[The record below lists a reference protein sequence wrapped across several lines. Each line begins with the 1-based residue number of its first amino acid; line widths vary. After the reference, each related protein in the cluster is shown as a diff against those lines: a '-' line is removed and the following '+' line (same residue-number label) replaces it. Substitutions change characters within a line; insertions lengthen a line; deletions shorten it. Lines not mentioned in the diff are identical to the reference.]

1 MSRLH
6 RTLQKGPW
14 PFSAAVLAV
23 TGGITLWLVLTRSGE
38 SPELARRVAAPLD
51 SAAASVAA
59 LLDTSAQSTGVISA
73 EAAIAAG
80 YLERHRLGLANPFRL
95 AEFALADSQLS
106 AGSRRG
112 VAWLLL
118 RQAYFARG
126 YALPA
131 AALRA
136 LSGGDALTVAQR
148 DAHVALVERA
158 MRDSDDPRGA
168 ELGLRLAYQIA
179 VSERTTPFGVARV
192 VVRIAALAR
201 DRELARRDAHA
212 LVAAARASGKD
223 PLTLVPSWR
232 ASLRFA
238 VERPV
243 WNRAAWE
250 ARATVESSR
259 WLATLRTISADTSQ
273 ADMTVEH
280 EPPLGSMTRGV
291 ATRLLALSADQRL
304 APQAAVV
311 LATREQARRASRG
324 GGESLRAS
332 NEEAMA
338 AELSLLSPDTTGAA
352 ALAVLEAAVGLRT
365 LAQERVWFPGD
376 PAPTEREIRRRF
388 GYASVEF
395 EPGVPLRWRGYLL
408 RSLAGSTA
416 ELQRVLPTF
425 TVTGAHVR
433 FSARAPND
441 TLLALHVAQSRTL
454 ILPIGTGSGTL
465 AHELAH
471 DLDARAA
478 RTRYSRG
485 GYATDLAVR
494 RQDGRMAAS
503 VAGLTRAPLVAPT
516 EGGASPHRQ
525 RPAEVFART
534 IEWLVPAA
542 LARDGRMNGFLSSVQ
557 DEQLTGAGSVLPTDV
572 SLGAVPALA
581 DVLEEMPAPES
592 QDAARAIRARFA
604 GGSEWTAQRLVRLVL
619 ETPLPSDGP
628 ARATD
633 GWSFRD
639 PTGSLAA
646 SLPVHA
652 PRCSGGQ
659 QRSGGEWRDALV
671 RAMVDA
677 RLRGI
682 ARFRVRTNALG
693 AGSVARLLGLA
704 GPWNEQATETVV
716 ERAREVLLA
725 RVYDRVDGE
734 GTLPAALDGEPAPAV
749 CVAR

>member
-1 MSRLH
+1 MAV
-6 RTLQKGPW
+6 
-14 PFSAAVLAV
+14 AA
-23 TGGITLWLVLTRSGE
+23 GRSGE
-38 SPELARRVAAPLD
+38 SPELAKRVAAPLD
-51 SAAASVAA
+51 SAAGAVADM
-59 LLDTSAQSTGVISA
+59 LDSAARSPRVVSA
-73 EAAIAAG
+73 EAALAAG

-95 AEFALADSQLS
+95 AEFAMADSQLS
-106 AGSRRG
+106 IESRRG
-112 VAWLLL
+112 VAWLLIK
-118 RQAYFARG
+118 QAYFARG
-126 YALPA
+126 FTLPT

-136 LSGGDALTVAQR
+136 LSGSDALPLEQHG
-148 DAHVALVERA
+148 AHVALVERA

-179 VSERTTPFGVARV
+179 ASERTTPFGVARV
-192 VVRIAALAR
+192 MVRMAALAR

-259 WLATLRTISADTSQ
+259 WLATLRTIAADTSRT
-273 ADMTVEH
+273 DITVAV
-280 EPPLGSMTRGV
+280 EPQRAAALSRAV
-291 ATRLLALSADQRL
+291 AVRLLAITADGRL
-304 APQAAVV
+304 APQTAVV
-311 LATREQARRASRG
+311 LATREQARRVRG
-324 GGESLRAS
+324 RPEESLRAS
-332 NEEAMA
+332 NEEALA
-338 AELSLLSPDTTGAA
+338 AELSLLPPDTTGATS
-352 ALAVLEAAVGLRT
+352 LAVLEAAVGLRS

-376 PAPTEREIRRRF
+376 PSPTERELRRRF
-388 GYASVEF
+388 GYASIVF
-395 EPGVPLRWRGYLL
+395 EPDVPVRWRGYYL
-408 RSLAGSTA
+408 RTLAGSTA

-425 TVTGAHVR
+425 TVTGAHVQ
-433 FSARAPND
+433 FSARAPAD
-441 TLLALHVAQSRTL
+441 TLLALHVAHTRTL
-454 ILPIGTGSGTL
+454 VLPIGTGSGTL

-478 RTRYSRG
+478 RSRYSRV

-503 VAGLTRAPLVAPT
+503 VAGLTRGPLVTPT
-516 EGGASPHRQ
+516 EGGTSPHRQ

-557 DEQLTGAGSVLPTDV
+557 DELLTGAGPVLPTDV
-572 SLGAVPALA
+572 SFGAVPALA
-581 DVLEEMPAPES
+581 DVLEEMPATEA
-592 QDAARAIRARFA
+592 QDAARAIRAQFA
-604 GGSEWTAQRLVRLVL
+604 GENEWTAQRLVRLVL
-619 ETPLPSDGP
+619 ETPLPSAGP
-628 ARATD
+628 AFTAD

-639 PTGSLAA
+639 PAGSLAS
-646 SLPVHA
+646 SLPMHA
-652 PRCSGGQ
+652 PRCAEGRQ
-659 QRSGGEWRDALV
+659 QHSGEWRDALV

-682 ARFRVRTNALG
+682 ARSRVRRNSLG
-693 AGSVARLLGLA
+693 AAPVARLLGLA
-704 GPWNEQATETVV
+704 GPWNEAATETVV
-716 ERAREVLLA
+716 EHAREALLA

-734 GTLPAALDGEPAPAV
+734 RTLPAALNGEPAPVV
-749 CVAR
+749 CVRR

>member
-1 MSRLH
+1 MRPRAL
-6 RTLQKGPW
+6 
-14 PFSAAVLAV
+14 SAVVLAAA
-23 TGGITLWLVLTRSGE
+23 GGIALWGMLTRPGE

-51 SAAASVAA
+51 SAAASVAEMIA
-59 LLDTSAQSTGVISA
+59 TAAQSSGVISA

-80 YLERHRLGLANPFRL
+80 YIERHRLGLANPFRL
-95 AEFALADSQLS
+95 AEFALADSQLP
-106 AGSRRG
+106 AESRRG

-118 RQAYFARG
+118 RQAYFAQG
-126 YALPA
+126 YALPGS
-131 AALRA
+131 ALGV
-136 LSGGDALTVAQR
+136 LSGR
-148 DAHVALVERA
+148 DATTVEQRAAHLALVERA

-168 ELGLRLAYQIA
+168 ELGLRIAYQVA
-179 VSERTTPFGVARV
+179 ASERTTAYGVARV

-212 LVAAARASGKD
+212 LVDAARASGKD
-223 PLTLVPSWR
+223 PLLLVPSWR

-259 WLATLRTISADTSQ
+259 WLATLRTIAADTAR
-273 ADMTVEH
+273 ADLTVE
-280 EPPLGSMTRGV
+280 PAPYIGNLARPI
-291 ATRLLALSADQRL
+291 AARLLSLSADQRL

-311 LATREQARRASRG
+311 LATREQARRVRRRG
-324 GGESLRAS
+324 GEALHAS

-338 AELSLLSPDTTGAA
+338 AELSLLSPDATGGAA
-352 ALAVLEAAVGLRT
+352 MAVLEAAVGLRT

-425 TVTGAHVR
+425 TATGAHVR
-433 FSARAPND
+433 FSARAPSD

-454 ILPIGTGSGTL
+454 VLPIGTGSGTL

-478 RTRYSRG
+478 RTRYARG

-516 EGGASPHRQ
+516 EGGTSPHRQ

-534 IEWLVPAA
+534 IEWLVPVA

-557 DEQLTGAGSVLPTDV
+557 DELLTGAGSVQPTDV
-572 SLGAVPALA
+572 SLGAIPALA
-581 DVLEEMPAPES
+581 DVLEEMPATDA

-604 GGSEWTAQRLVRLVL
+604 GGNEWTAQRLIRLVL
-619 ETPLPSDGP
+619 ETPLPRDGP
-628 ARATD
+628 ALATD

-639 PTGSLAA
+639 PAGSLAA
-646 SLPVHA
+646 TLPVRA
-652 PRCSGGQ
+652 PRCTGAQQRRGGQ
-659 QRSGGEWRDALV
+659 WRDALV

-682 ARFRVRTNALG
+682 ARSRARSNALG
-693 AGSVARLLGLA
+693 AGPVARLLGLA

-716 ERAREVLLA
+716 ERAREALLA

-734 GTLPAALDGEPAPAV
+734 ATLPAALNGEPAPVV